1 MVKKFLIWLLATF
14 MLATVALV
22 EAQQPTK
29 VYRIGY
35 LWQSRREQGQGRLDA
50 FELGMRG
57 HGYVVGKNLAIE
69 YRWADGKFDRLADLA
84 SDLVRLNVDLI
95 VTGVNPGVVA
105 AKQATSTIPIV
116 MTAGNDPIGSGLV
129 ANLARPGGNVTG
141 LSLDTGEENF
151 GKRLELMK
159 ESSSKLSRVAVLFN
173 SANAAHQLYLNSLES
188 PARSL
193 SLTLIPVGFRE
204 AGDFEKAFKT
214 MTAQRA
220 SGMYLFS
227 DGVSADQR
235 NLIASLA
242 IKNRLPSSYP
252 ERSYVEAGGLLS
264 YGPDLNNNMLRA
276 ATYVDKIFKGATPA
290 ELPIEQPTKFEFVIN
305 LQTAKQIGLTI
316 PSKVLARADKILR

>member
-1 MVKKFLIWLLATF
+1 MVKKFLISLLATF
-14 MLATVALV
+14 VLATVALV
-22 EAQQPTK
+22 EAQQPAN

-35 LWQSRREQGQGRLDA
+35 LWQSRREQGQGRLEA
-50 FELGMRG
+50 FEQGLRS
-57 HGYVVGKNLAIE
+57 HGYVVGKNLFIE

-84 SDLVRLNVDLI
+84 ADLVRLNVDLI

-105 AKQATSTIPIV
+105 AKQATSTISIV
-116 MTAGNDPIGSGLV
+116 MTAGNDPVGTGLV
-129 ANLARPGGNVTG
+129 ASLARPGGNVTG

-159 ESSSKLSRVAVLFN
+159 ESSGKLSPLAVLFN
-173 SANAAHQLYLNSLES
+173 SANAAHQRYLKSLES

-193 SLTLIPVGFRE
+193 SVKLIPVGYQE
-204 AGDFEKAFKT
+204 AGDFEKAFEAMK
-214 MTAQRA
+214 AQRA
-220 SGMYLFS
+220 GGMYLFS

-235 NLIASLA
+235 TLIASLA

-252 ERSYVEAGGLLS
+252 DRAYVEAGGLLS

-276 ATYVDKIFKGATPA
+276 AAYVDKILKGAKPA

-305 LQTAKQIGLTI
+305 LKTAKQIGVTI
-316 PSKVLARADKILR
+316 SPNVLARADRVIR